1 MTANA
6 ATPLKEAR
14 YAVAPERMPAI
25 PEDSMT
31 AAQKRAIAEICAGPR
46 GSLRGPYV
54 AILRSP
60 GLMGPTQKLG
70 EYIRFHCVL
79 DMRINEMAALMG
91 ARHWTQ
97 QFEWFAHVPHAL
109 KAGLSPAVVDAIS
122 EGRRPGDMAEDE
134 AITYDFLTELLNNK
148 SVCDATYH
156 RTRNEFGEEGLMD
169 LLGVIGYYS
178 MLAMIMNVARTAIP
192 DGGALPLAPFPAQM
206 QRSES

>member
-1 MTANA
+1 MTSSASTA
-6 ATPLKEAR
+6 AREIR

-25 PEDSMT
+25 PEEKMS
-31 AAQKRAIAEICAGPR
+31 AAQKLAAAEICAGPR

-60 GLMGPTQKLG
+60 GLMGPAQKLG

-79 DMRINEMAALMG
+79 DMRINEMAALIG
-91 ARHWTQ
+91 ARYWTQ

-109 KAGLSPAVVDAIS
+109 KAGLSSAVVDAIA

-134 AITYDFLTELLNNK
+134 EIAYDFLTELLNNT
-148 SVCDATYH
+148 SVCDATYN

-169 LLGVIGYYS
+169 LLGVVGYYS

-192 DGGALPLAPFPAQM
+192 DGGPLPLAPFPAQL
-206 QRSES
+206 QSRD